1 MPSHRYW
8 KIGPLLPLTLL
19 SSFTLSAAG
28 VTHRTSAFAF
38 GPPLVSASANRNLW
52 CRPSQQRRQERHFN
66 SKMMATSSQFN
77 PSHILES
84 PSAERNKGPIYD
96 LVLSPI
102 IFPQLIQQQQQQ
114 LHANTN
120 SNDERPKIRVLELAA
135 GCGVHTIHF
144 VSSFLSTFS
153 SESVVD
159 IEWHPSDPDLEA
171 RKSIDARVQ
180 LSNLNQHILPTNSWI
195 LGTSGG
201 TACNDGGYRDT
212 DGKAGAHQSGT
223 IGNADEYAMHHE
235 YFDLITCINM
245 IHIAPWEATLGLME
259 CAGKVLRKG
268 GALLC
273 YGPYKVDGV
282 AVESNLRFDVSLRS
296 KDPAWG
302 VRNLEDV
309 IDVAKRQGL
318 EYVQK
323 VEMPSNNLSVIFR
336 KM

>member
-1 MPSHRYW
+1 M
-8 KIGPLLPLTLL
+8 T
-19 SSFTLSAAG
+19 AA
-28 VTHRTSAFAF
+28 
-38 GPPLVSASANRNLW
+38 
-52 CRPSQQRRQERHFN
+52 
-66 SKMMATSSQFN
+66 SSQFN

-102 IFPQLIQQQQQQ
+102 IFPQLIQEQ
-114 LHANTN
+114 HVNKN
-120 SNDERPKIRVLELAA
+120 SNDKRPKIRVLELAA

-144 VSSFLSTFS
+144 ISSFLSTFS
-153 SESVVD
+153 SELAVD

-171 RKSIDARVQ
+171 RQSINARVQ
-180 LSNLNQHILPTNSWI
+180 LSNLHQHILPCNSWI

-201 TACNDGGYRDT
+201 TACNDGGHRDT
-212 DGKAGAHQSGT
+212 DGKAGARQSGT
-223 IGNADEYAMHHE
+223 IGNAQEYASHHE
-235 YFDLITCINM
+235 YFDLILCINM

-259 CAGKVLRKG
+259 CAGKVLKKG
-268 GALLC
+268 GVLMC
-273 YGPYKVDGV
+273 YGPYKVDGM
-282 AVESNLRFDVSLRS
+282 AVESNLRFDASLRS

-309 IDVAKRQGL
+309 IDVAKREGL

-336 KM
+336 NM